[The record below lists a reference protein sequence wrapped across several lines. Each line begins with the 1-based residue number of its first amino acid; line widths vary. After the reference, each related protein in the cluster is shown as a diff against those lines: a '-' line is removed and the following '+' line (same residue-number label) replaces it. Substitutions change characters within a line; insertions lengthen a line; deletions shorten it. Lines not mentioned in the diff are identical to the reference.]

1 MLRILSVIATIWAMV
16 HIVAWRQKTLS
27 AKHFTWML
35 LMTLG
40 VNAMKMLAS
49 ILLALLLLASPACAE
64 MTTDSKPATTYTAE
78 INSAIYSL
86 LDFSDASEYDNAVPM
101 MGDAEKI
108 ACCVRA

>member
-1 MLRILSVIATIWAMV
+1 MLRILGVIATIWAMV

-40 VNAMKMLAS
+40 VNAMKMLTS
-49 ILLALLLLASPACAE
+49 ILLLLASPVCAE
-64 MTTDSKPATTYTAE
+64 MTTDSKSATTYTAE

-86 LDFSDASEYDNAVPM
+86 LNFSNASEYDNAVPM